1 MIARPRV
8 ETKGDACDGETMVTF
23 DTIQKLRVG
32 FETSSWAIWSED
44 YPEDGCAEDRVWK
57 GTNSE
62 AIYDMIIE
70 NIEELNPSVILM
82 GVNPSGT
89 LPGPYSNFHSPDLQH
104 NNDVYLK
111 RAIHD
116 GDLTELK
123 GAYMTDLLKDE
134 HGAEAHSTPEMK
146 ESDVTKLEDELTI
159 LGAESDDIICFG
171 KSKFKPALSSWFNDS
186 PREIG
191 RVTPSIY
198 KYDAEVGSYSVDF
211 YAAYHY
217 IRTHHRDMTKQ
228 LEFLNE
234 YIA

>member
-1 MIARPRV
+1 MIASPWV
-8 ETKGDACDGETMVTF
+8 ETKGDACKGQGMVMMDAIRELKDDF
-23 DTIQKLRVG
+23 KS
-32 FETSSWAIWSED
+32 SSWAIWSED
-44 YPEDGCAEDRVWK
+44 YPDAGCAENRVWD
-57 GTNSE
+57 GLNSD
-62 AIYDMIIE
+62 AIYEMIAE
-70 NIEELNPSVILM
+70 NIEQLNPSVILM

-89 LPGPYSNFHSPDLQH
+89 LPGPYSNFHSPDLQR

-111 RAIHD
+111 RAIQD
-116 GDLTELK
+116 GELPQLE

-134 HGAEAHSTPEMK
+134 ENAQAHSTPEMQD
-146 ESDVTKLEDELTI
+146 SDITKLEDELTI
-159 LGAESDDIICFG
+159 LGAESYDIICFG
-171 KSKFKPALSSWFNDS
+171 KSKFKPALSSWFEDS

-198 KYDAEVGSYSVDF
+198 KYDVEVGSYSVDF

-217 IRTHHRDMTKQ
+217 SRTHQRDMRKQ